1 MVLEQFK
8 DGEDNV
14 VDIAEAGGFALL
26 GVMESSRPV
35 DCNVRS
41 LNNKLLSNRNRV
53 CLPDKH
59 CTTNALPR
67 QEKMLSG
74 DSSKEDLSNY
84 RIFKSPPVC

>member
-26 GVMESSRPV
+26 CVMESSRPV

-41 LNNKLLSNRNRV
+41 LNKQTLE
-53 CLPDKH
+53 
-59 CTTNALPR
+59 
-67 QEKMLSG
+67 Q
-74 DSSKEDLSNY
+74 
-84 RIFKSPPVC
+84 